1 MIMINPALAAA
12 ERKLQEEER
21 ELNQKQA
28 KANEL
33 NTKINTVKTQMK
45 AHENEIHQDET
56 EITKLKQE
64 IDLEKKELRRDEDLH
79 KAIDGEIHT
88 LRNQREQ
95 DALHIKRIAQQ
106 QADALKKEGKDGGYH
121 SSTRF

>member
-1 MIMINPALAAA
+1 MINPALAAA

-21 ELNQKQA
+21 ELSQKQA
-28 KANEL
+28 KANEVAG
-33 NTKINTVKTQMK
+33 KINTIKTEMK
-45 AHENEIHQDET
+45 TRENEIHQDET
-56 EITKLKQE
+56 EITKFKQE
-64 IDLEKKELRRDEDLH
+64 IELEKKELRRDEDLH
-79 KAIDGEIHT
+79 KAIDGEIRT
-88 LRNQREQ
+88 LKMQREQ